1 MNEENEEI
9 ENNFPI
15 TGIYLRVKR
24 GGKYENILIEDLT
37 KEELKE
43 LFFTLNEDGKY
54 SKDNMEEWMFPVFE
68 LLQNIKAAYL
78 NE

>member
-1 MNEENEEI
+1 MSTSI
-9 ENNFPI
+9 VNFPE

-24 GGKYENILIEDLT
+24 NEKFQNVLIEDLT

-43 LFFTLNEDGKY
+43 LIIDN
-54 SKDNMEEWMFPVFE
+54 KDNLEDWVFPVFE
-68 LLQNIKAAYL
+68 LLQHLKFKIL

>member
-1 MNEENEEI
+1 MSEELEEYK
-9 ENNFPI
+9 FPE

-24 GGKYENILIEDLT
+24 GEKFNNVLLEDLT

-43 LFFTLNEDGKY
+43 LFFTLDENGKC

-68 LLQNIKAAYL
+68 LLQNIKAVYL
-78 NE
+78 NEQ